1 MGSATP
7 PGGTGTMMVTG
18 RDGYACAVATRENAG
33 SATVVAARCR
43 NCLRGSFMRFLEIG
57 APWSV
62 DLQHKRLYHR
72 RPERNI
78 GLEGSPEF
86 LGRPIETGFETR
98 IDQFLF
104 IGIFRKRLAH
114 RLCNLLDDR
123 LRRASGSDR
132 PNRILTGQPR
142 KAHIRHRRK
151 LG

>member
-18 RDGYACAVATRENAG
+18 RDGYACAAATRENAG

-62 DLQHKRLYHR
+62 DLQPKRLYHR
-72 RPERNI
+72 RPESNI
-78 GLEGSPEF
+78 GFEATPEF
-86 LGRPIETGFETR
+86 LGRRIETGFATR

-104 IGIFRKRLAH
+104 IGMFRTCLADRLCTLPDERLAS
-114 RLCNLLDDR
+114 
-123 LRRASGSDR
+123 A
-132 PNRILTGQPR
+132 
-142 KAHIRHRRK
+142 
-151 LG
+151 